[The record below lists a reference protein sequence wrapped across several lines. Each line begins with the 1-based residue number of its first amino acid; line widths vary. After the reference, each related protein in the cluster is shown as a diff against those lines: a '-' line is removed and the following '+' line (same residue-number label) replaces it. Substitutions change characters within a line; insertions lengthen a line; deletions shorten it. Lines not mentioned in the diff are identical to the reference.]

1 MLRFVS
7 HVSRFT
13 LEEHLVSEIKNI
25 YLKLHCIKFA
35 TFILYLH
42 IMNNIML
49 TLSYFH
55 ILVRYLLI
63 MVYDCFTQE
72 TDPCYYSSATCD
84 QDKTTTFMSHY
95 TLYADKKFR
104 QFFYPHIVYM
114 RIKDYPHIHYMRIK
128 DYPHIHYIWIKR
140 TNVIHKKTCKVNGI
154 VQRCTWVL
162 SIPPSP
168 NLPPK
173 KSISNN

>member
-1 MLRFVS
+1 
-7 HVSRFT
+7 
-13 LEEHLVSEIKNI
+13 
-25 YLKLHCIKFA
+25 
-35 TFILYLH
+35 
-42 IMNNIML
+42 MNNIML

-55 ILVRYLLI
+55 ILVLYLLI

-84 QDKTTTFMSHY
+84 PDKTTAFRSHY
-95 TLYADKKFR
+95 TLYVDKKCRQFFSSAYSVYADKRLSACTLYVDKKCR